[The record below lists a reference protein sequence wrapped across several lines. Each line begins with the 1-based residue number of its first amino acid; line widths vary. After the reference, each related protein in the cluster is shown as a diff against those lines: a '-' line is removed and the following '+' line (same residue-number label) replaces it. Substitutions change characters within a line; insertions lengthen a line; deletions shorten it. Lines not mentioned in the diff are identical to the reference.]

1 MSAKTVPES
10 RPEHPE
16 RVVKVQEAKTRLSSL
31 LREVET
37 GSEIVISRGST
48 AVARL
53 VPVDAPP
60 QGDRR
65 RPMGF
70 LRFQVPDTFFEE
82 LPEEELRAWEGDA

>member
-1 MSAKTVPES
+1 MSAKTGPES
-10 RPEHPE
+10 RPERPE

-37 GSEIVISRGST
+37 GSEVVISRGST

-60 QGDRR
+60 QKDRR

-70 LRFQVPDTFFEE
+70 LRFRVPDSFFDE
-82 LPEEELRAWEGDA
+82 LPEEELRAWEGEA